1 MRQSSLPLGTMIS
14 TTVTTTTFRTWKSF
28 RPDFTSTPT
37 NLPKTSTPVSKRRKK
52 SNISPSTTFS
62 IDLSTSK
69 PNKPAKDLCRNSTF
83 KEDLSKLNLDLFKA
97 KFNWVRASTRN
108 FVQEKKRKAQL
119 SKMYVSMEQH
129 NRKYTIKQH
138 KQQPPQLQP
147 QHPHYQHHH
156 QQFHTMKYVYS
167 TSCAKCYC
175 CSELFASKRRLVPK
189 EKVQTKIKCEDLFY
203 SEKQLEKLKYKLT
216 KRKMATL
223 RKMAF

>member
-69 PNKPAKDLCRNSTF
+69 SKPNKPAKDLCRNSTF
-83 KEDLSKLNLDLFKA
+83 KEDLSKLNFDLFKA

-138 KQQPPQLQP
+138 KQQPQLQP
-147 QHPHYQHHH
+147 QQPHH
-156 QQFHTMKYVYS
+156 QQQYHTMKYVYS

-175 CSELFASKRRLVPK
+175 CSELFASKRLVPK
-189 EKVQTKIKCEDLFY
+189 GKIQTKIKCEDLFY